1 MSGEKVHF
9 VKLLYMCVFVNVR
22 KCSTRT
28 KPDFGYSNP
37 SLNYCIY
44 LGRPTPHRSLPSSGG
59 SMSSVSSNEGVGT
72 RRPPTSLSVL
82 SASSLAEVSKNIR
95 NRVHSS
101 STDGGLS
108 PPPRV
113 VSIEDSSGL
122 KIMTELVGP
131 HPTSNNNAINS
142 DEKPSQ
148 QQLTSKY
155 VPLRPIK
162 NKRK

>member
-1 MSGEKVHF
+1 MCHYNK
-9 VKLLYMCVFVNVR
+9 CVFVIVR
-22 KCSTRT
+22 KCGTRT
-28 KPDFGYSNP
+28 KPDFCYDPNP
-37 SLNYCIY
+37 SSLYYCIY

-122 KIMTELVGP
+122 KIMTELVECP
-131 HPTSNNNAINS
+131 HPTSDNNAINS